1 LTNSV
6 PVLRGVKTFL
16 NRQPEMSFAAR
27 RETAALINCV
37 VTAEKYR

>member
-1 LTNSV
+1 MSDE
-6 PVLRGVKTFL
+6 VKIGA
-16 NRQPEMSFAAR
+16 RAAR